1 MTASEFNAVMLV
13 VLTLLTL
20 RKWRWERESHRR
32 QEAAERRQEEAD
44 KRQDSMLGHL
54 EAMLR
59 MVEAHGAITDA
70 QRQRVDQTMSV
81 VVPTVRR
88 AVDEVPEKVA
98 NKVVE
103 KLNDQA
109 AGDSGKYRHPDA
121 K

>member
-13 VLTLLTL
+13 VLTLLVAG
-20 RKWRWERESHRR
+20 KIRWERAVFHR
-32 QEAAERRQEEAD
+32 QQEAD
-44 KRQDSMLGHL
+44 KRQNDMLGQL

-59 MVEAHGAITDA
+59 MVEAHGHITDS
-70 QRQRVDQTMSV
+70 QRERIDQAMNA

-98 NKVVE
+98 DKVLD
-103 KLNDQA
+103 KLNDQV